1 MERGFEKDEVLISFN
16 VHGKYRG
23 QDSDESSSL
32 GRRVT
37 VDLEGLST
45 E

>member
-1 MERGFEKDEVLISFN
+1 MERGFEKDEVLVSFD

-23 QDSDESSSL
+23 QGLDESSSME
-32 GRRVT
+32 RRVT